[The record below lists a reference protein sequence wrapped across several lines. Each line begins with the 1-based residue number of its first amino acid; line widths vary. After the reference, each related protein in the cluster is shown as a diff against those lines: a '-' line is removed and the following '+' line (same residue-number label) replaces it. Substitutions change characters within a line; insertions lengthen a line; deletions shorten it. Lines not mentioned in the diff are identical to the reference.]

1 MNGKTVHGAL
11 FVATSRGNLAGMRS
25 LILISASLLAFSA
38 PAVAEVAPAQPSA
51 EAPAVPDAEAAPPAD
66 AAPVKSLK
74 PAEIRAEQLDIL
86 FARLYT
92 SKGEGTDGLQQK
104 IYALWSAN
112 DSPTA
117 EVLLGQAERAMNDG
131 APAEALSI
139 LDRVI
144 GAAPDYAEAWNKRA
158 TLYYLM
164 KKDDASLK
172 DIDKVLELEPRHFG
186 ALAGRGLILQRQ
198 KKYAEALDAFR
209 EALRLNPG
217 LETVKDSIKELERI
231 ERGI

>member
-1 MNGKTVHGAL
+1 
-11 FVATSRGNLAGMRS
+11 
-25 LILISASLLAFSA
+25 
-38 PAVAEVAPAQPSA
+38 
-51 EAPAVPDAEAAPPAD
+51 
-66 AAPVKSLK
+66 
-74 PAEIRAEQLDIL
+74 
-86 FARLYT
+86 
-92 SKGEGTDGLQQK
+92 
-104 IYALWSAN
+104 
-112 DSPTA
+112 
-117 EVLLGQAERAMNDG
+117 MNDG